1 MIMKSLFAAALAT
14 SLMAG
19 SALAQNQGNQG
30 GLVNVKVGDIGIAAL
45 NNTTVQVPIG
55 IAAQVC
61 GVDANVIAQDRDN
74 ALTNCT
80 VDQEAANANQA
91 FLDFVQKKN

>member
-1 MIMKSLFAAALAT
+1 MKLLIAAAIA
-14 SLMAG
+14 SGMMA
-19 SALAQNQGNQG
+19 SAAYAQTQGQN
-30 GLVNVKVGDIGIAAL
+30 GLVNVAVGDIGIDAL

-74 ALTNCT
+74 ALTDCKVT
-80 VDQEAANANQA
+80 QESANKSFIN
-91 FLDFVQKKN
+91 FVSKKKG

>member
-1 MIMKSLFAAALAT
+1 MKILTAATLTIGLLA
-14 SLMAG
+14 S
-19 SALAQNQGNQG
+19 SAYAQNQE
-30 GLVNVKVGDIGIAAL
+30 GLVNVAVGDIGIDAL

-74 ALTNCT
+74 ALTNCKVT
-80 VDQEAANANQA
+80 QESANDS
-91 FLDFVQKKN
+91 FIKYISKKKS